1 MPSVAKAGEGL
12 NCGICSF
19 PSPLKETRRKYHPLP
34 PHYRPR
40 RQPINRRP
48 SRSTQASQHPA
59 MLRPNTP
66 QRNDRHR
73 RPMRQRRETHSPQHP
88 PPRMG
93 PRRKERRQENKVRPC
108 SLGRQQLTRA
118 VNGHAANHRP
128 RRLPDPASMPTIRTP
143 SRCVT
148 RRSRPQQHEPPPPRD
163 LRQPVVQG
171 TPLTR
176 PRPIMAKEYPPTPL
190 GQTRSTRQQRL
201 GRYALVR
208 HQPDRG

>member
-34 PHYRPR
+34 PHHRPR

-88 PPRMG
+88 PAQMR
-93 PRRKERRQENKVRPC
+93 PRRKERRKENKVRPSC
-108 SLGRQQLTRA
+108 LGCQQLTRA
-118 VNGHAANHRP
+118 VNSHAANHRP
-128 RRLPDPASMPTIRTP
+128 RRSPDPAPVPAIRSP
-143 SRCVT
+143 GRCMT
-148 RRSRPQQHEPPPPRD
+148 RRSRQQHHEPPPPRD
-163 LRQPVVQG
+163 LRQPAVQG
-171 TPLTR
+171 TPLTK
-176 PRPIMAKEYPPTPL
+176 PRAIMPEQDAPTPL
-190 GQTRSTRQQRL
+190 GQARSTCQQRL